1 MATVND
7 ILRVKGHE
15 VVTVSPESTVIDAS
29 RLMNQAGIGG
39 VVVVE
44 SEKVV
49 GVFTERDVLRRV
61 VSDQRD
67 PTKTPVSDVMTRDVV
82 TVRPD
87 TTLAGCS
94 SLITAKRIRHIPV
107 VDDGGM
113 CGIITSGDILAHQV
127 REQQDTIDY
136 LNHYVHDLR

>member
-7 ILRVKGHE
+7 ILNVKGHE
-15 VVTVSPESTVIDAS
+15 VVTVSPESTVIEAS

-44 SEKVV
+44 SGKVV
-49 GVFTERDVLRRV
+49 GIFTERDVLRRV

-67 PTKTPVSDVMTRDVV
+67 PTKTPVSDVLTPDVV

-87 TTLAGCS
+87 TPLDACS

-107 VDDGGM
+107 VDEGGM
-113 CGIITSGDILAHQV
+113 RGIITSGDLLAHQV

>member
-7 ILRVKGHE
+7 ILNVKGHE
-15 VVTVSPESTVIDAS
+15 VMTVSPEATVIEAS

-49 GVFTERDVLRRV
+49 GIFTERDVLRRV
-61 VSDQRD
+61 VADQRD
-67 PTKTPVSDVMTRDVV
+67 PTTTPVSEVMTPDVV
-82 TVRPD
+82 TVPPD
-87 TTLAGCS
+87 TPLEACS
-94 SLITAKRIRHIPV
+94 SLVTAKRIRHIPV
-107 VDDGGM
+107 VDDRGM
-113 CGIITSGDILAHQV
+113 RGIITSGDLLAHQV

-136 LNHYVHDLR
+136 LNHYVQDLR